1 MPSHPPPRHSAS
13 SRERLL
19 DAAKRLFAAQGYEQ
33 SATSAIAR
41 EAGTSESQLM
51 RYFGGKVGLLEALF
65 EDAWTHLNARVIKA
79 IASATSTRQA
89 LLDGIAAI
97 VSALARDSDLATLL
111 LFEGRRVRG
120 DEPRIRLSRGFVH
133 FADTIRDLVQ
143 KGQAA
148 QQLDPSLDSNAMTSA
163 LLGATEGLIRDRLL
177 ARSGT
182 TRGFRE
188 RDIERT
194 LEGMLDGFSGGS
206 RRTTRNG
213 GSGRRRGP
221 QRAS

>member
-1 MPSHPPPRHSAS
+1 MPSHPSPRHSAS

-65 EDAWTHLNARVIKA
+65 EEAWTHLNARIEKA
-79 IASATSTRQA
+79 ISSADDNRQA
-89 LLDGIAAI
+89 LVEGIDALVA
-97 VSALARDSDLATLL
+97 VLARDNDLAILL

-120 DEPRIRLSRGFVH
+120 DEPRIRLPRGFIH
-133 FADTIRDLVQ
+133 FATTIRDLVR
-143 KGQAA
+143 KGQATREFDA
-148 QQLDPSLDSNAMTSA
+148 ALDPNAITSA
-163 LLGATEGLIRDRLL
+163 LVGAIEGMVRDRLL

-188 RDIERT
+188 REIART
-194 LEGMLDGFSGGS
+194 LEGMLDGFASGP
-206 RRTTRNG
+206 
-213 GSGRRRGP
+213 GRRAG
-221 QRAS
+221 RAPTARRAGR

>member
-1 MPSHPPPRHSAS
+1 MPSHPSPRHSAS

-65 EDAWTHLNARVIKA
+65 EEAWTHLNARIEKA
-79 IASATSTRQA
+79 ISSADNNRR
-89 LLDGIAAI
+89 AI
-97 VSALARDSDLATLL
+97 VEGIDALVAVLARDSDLATLL

-120 DEPRIRLSRGFVH
+120 DEPRIRLSRGFMH
-133 FADTIRDLVQ
+133 FATTIRDLVR

-148 QQLDPSLDSNAMTSA
+148 REFDAALDPSAITSA
-163 LLGATEGLIRDRLL
+163 LVGAIEGMIRDRLL

-188 RDIERT
+188 REIART
-194 LEGMLDGFSGGS
+194 LEGMLDGFAS
-206 RRTTRNG
+206 
-213 GSGRRRGP
+213 GSGRRAG
-221 QRAS
+221 RAPTARRAGR

>member
-1 MPSHPPPRHSAS
+1 MPSHPSPRHSAS

-65 EDAWTHLNARVIKA
+65 EEAWTHLNARIEKA
-79 IASATSTRQA
+79 ISSADDNRQA
-89 LLDGIAAI
+89 LVEGIDALVA
-97 VSALARDSDLATLL
+97 VLARDSDLATLL

-120 DEPRIRLSRGFVH
+120 DEPRIRLSRGFMH
-133 FADTIRDLVQ
+133 FATTIRDLVR

-148 QQLDPSLDSNAMTSA
+148 KEFDAALDPNAITSA
-163 LLGATEGLIRDRLL
+163 LVGAIEGMVRDRLL

-188 RDIERT
+188 REIART
-194 LEGMLDGFSGGS
+194 LEGMLDGFAPGTGKRAGRAPTA
-206 RRTTRNG
+206 RRA
-213 GSGRRRGP
+213 GR
-221 QRAS
+221 

>member
-1 MPSHPPPRHSAS
+1 MPSHPSPRHSAS

-65 EDAWTHLNARVIKA
+65 EEAWTHLNARIEKA
-79 IASATSTRQA
+79 ISSADDNRQA
-89 LLDGIAAI
+89 LVEGIDALVA
-97 VSALARDSDLATLL
+97 VLARDNDLAILL

-120 DEPRIRLSRGFVH
+120 DEPRIRLSRGFMH
-133 FADTIRDLVQ
+133 FSSTIRDLVR

-148 QQLDPSLDSNAMTSA
+148 REFDAALDPNAMTSA
-163 LLGATEGLIRDRLL
+163 LLGAIEGMVRDRLL
-177 ARSGT
+177 ARSGA

-188 RDIERT
+188 REIART
-194 LEGMLDGFSGGS
+194 LEGMLDGFASGTKRVGRAPTA
-206 RRTTRNG
+206 RRA
-213 GSGRRRGP
+213 GR
-221 QRAS
+221 